1 MKSDKELNLKA
12 HALLEERGINI
23 EAIADLV
30 LHLQSK
36 YLPDLTLDECIE
48 SVEMVLAIG
57 FTNYGYLDKVKP
69 GIIQSL
75 DSKDGKSCH
84 TFLDDIVGAIAAAA
98 ASRIAHGYPD
108 KLAEQ
113 NR

>member
-12 HALLEERGINI
+12 HALLEERGIKI

-48 SVEMVLAIG
+48 SVEMVLA
-57 FTNYGYLDKVKP
+57 
-69 GIIQSL
+69 
-75 DSKDGKSCH
+75 
-84 TFLDDIVGAIAAAA
+84 
-98 ASRIAHGYPD
+98 
-108 KLAEQ
+108 
-113 NR
+113 